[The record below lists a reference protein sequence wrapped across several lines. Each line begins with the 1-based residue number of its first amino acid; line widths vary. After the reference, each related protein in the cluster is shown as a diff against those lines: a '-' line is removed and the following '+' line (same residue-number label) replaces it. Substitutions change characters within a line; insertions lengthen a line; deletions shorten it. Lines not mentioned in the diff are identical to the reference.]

1 MSKAKVYIPL
11 IASIAVIIGFL
22 LGVNLSQNSGYK
34 DTPLMLRAPG
44 KSGNFNI
51 LNEIIGYI
59 DSEYVDDVEKEK
71 LIDKTVQY
79 LLQELDP
86 HSYYISA
93 QELEAMNEPLE
104 GNFEGIGVQFNIQ
117 KDTIVIVT
125 PLQGGPSEKVG
136 IQAGDRIIEVEEE
149 PVAGTGITNRD
160 VLKLLKGDKG
170 SKVNVKI
177 KRNNETHDF
186 TITRDEIPIH
196 SVDVAYMINKETGY
210 VKILR
215 FAKNTYSEFNKA
227 VKQLKEAGMENL
239 IIDLRGNGGG
249 FLDAAVKISDEILSE
264 GETIVY
270 TEGRS
275 RPRET
280 YRAKS
285 QARLKTENI
294 AVLIDESSASASEIL
309 SGAIQ
314 DNDRGII
321 VGRRS
326 FGKGLVQEQTM
337 WPDGSATR
345 LTVARYYTPTG
356 RSIQRPY
363 REGTEK
369 YHQEI
374 MERFKN
380 DEMLHPDST
389 NFPDSLKY
397 STPGGRTVYGG
408 GGIFPDVF
416 VPLDTT
422 QSSNYLN
429 RLIYGGILYQWAFDY
444 ADKHRDH
451 LTGKFNPESFK
462 DKFEITEE
470 LSDFIKYAEEQGVEY
485 NEKGFERT
493 QSKIALR
500 LKAYIARNVWNS
512 EGFYPVWNEKD
523 NVILKTLEVLE
534 NKAEL
539 QAAINPT
546 QQKLQTPGNQ

>member
-1 MSKAKVYIPL
+1 MTKAKVYIPL
-11 IASIAVIIGFL
+11 IAAIAVVVGFL
-22 LGVNLSQNSGYK
+22 LGINLSQNSAGYH
-34 DTPLMLRAPG
+34 DTPIMLRAPG
-44 KSGNFNI
+44 KSSNFNI

-59 DSEYVDDVEKEK
+59 DSEYVDEVEKEK
-71 LIDKTVQY
+71 LVDKTVQY

-86 HSYYISA
+86 HSYYITA

-136 IQAGDRIIEVEEE
+136 IKAGDRIIEVEQEN
-149 PVAGTGITNRD
+149 VAGTGITNRD

-170 SKVNVKI
+170 TKVKVKI
-177 KRNNETHDF
+177 KRNNEKHDF
-186 TITRDEIPIH
+186 TITRDKIPIH
-196 SVDVAYMINKETGY
+196 SVDVAYMINNQTGY
-210 VKILR
+210 IKILR
-215 FAKNTYSEFNKA
+215 FAKNTYSEFNDA
-227 VKQLKEAGMENL
+227 VAQLKEAGMQNL

-285 QARLKTENI
+285 RARLKAQNI

-314 DNDRGII
+314 DNDRGIV

-363 REGTEK
+363 KEGVAK
-369 YHQEI
+369 YHEEI
-374 MERFKN
+374 IERFTN

-397 STPGGRTVYGG
+397 TTPGGRTVYGG

-416 VPLDTT
+416 VPIDTT
-422 QSSNYLN
+422 QSSGYFN
-429 RLIYGGILYQWAFDY
+429 RLVYGGILYQWAFDY
-444 ADKHRDH
+444 ADQHRDF
-451 LTGKFNPESFK
+451 LKNKFTPETFK
-462 DKFEITEE
+462 NQYHIEEE
-470 LSDFIKYAEEQGVEY
+470 LSDFLSYAKKQGVEY
-485 NEKGFERT
+485 DETGFKRT
-493 QSKIALR
+493 QDKIALR

-523 NVILKTLEVLE
+523 DVILKTLEILE
-534 NKAEL
+534 SETAL
-539 QAAINPT
+539 QAAVNPEF
-546 QQKLQTPGNQ
+546 N

>member
-11 IASIAVIIGFL
+11 IVSIAVVLGFL
-22 LGVNLSQNSGYK
+22 LGINLNK
-34 DTPLMLRAPG
+34 TPQHSNIPMLLKAPG
-44 KSGNFNI
+44 KNSGFNI

-59 DSEYVDDVEKEK
+59 DNEYVDEVEKEK

-93 QELEAMNEPLE
+93 QELQEMNEPLE

-136 IQAGDRIIEVEEE
+136 IKAGDRIIEVEEDV
-149 PVAGTGITNRD
+149 VAGTGITNRE
-160 VLKLLKGDKG
+160 VLKMLKGDKG
-170 SKVNVKI
+170 TQVSVKI
-177 KRNNETHDF
+177 KRNNEVHDF
-186 TITRDEIPIH
+186 TITRDKIPIH
-196 SVDVAYMINKETGY
+196 SVDVAYMITDQTGY
-210 VKILR
+210 IKILR
-215 FAKNTYSEFNKA
+215 FAKTTYSEF
-227 VKQLKEAGMENL
+227 KEAVNTLNEQGMENL

-270 TEGRS
+270 TEGRA

-280 YRAKS
+280 YKAKS
-285 QARLKTENI
+285 RAGLKNSNI
-294 AVLIDESSASASEIL
+294 AILIDESSASASEIL

-345 LTVARYYTPTG
+345 LTVARYFTPTG

-363 REGTEK
+363 AEGASR
-369 YHQEI
+369 YHEEI
-374 MERFKN
+374 TERFHN
-380 DEMLHPDST
+380 NELLHPDST
-389 NFPDSLKY
+389 DFPDSLRFT
-397 STPGGRTVYGG
+397 TPGGKTVYGG

-416 VPLDTT
+416 VPIDTGRST
-422 QSSNYLN
+422 GYFN
-429 RLIYGGILYQWAFDY
+429 RLVYGGILYQWAFNY
-444 ADKHRDH
+444 ADSHRETLERDY
-451 LTGKFNPESFK
+451 TAESFK
-462 DKFEITEE
+462 NTFNIEALLPEFLE
-470 LSDFIKYAEEQGVEY
+470 YANSQDIEFD
-485 NEKGFERT
+485 EKGYQRT
-493 QSKIALR
+493 RDRISRRIKS
-500 LKAYIARNVWNS
+500 YIARNVWDS
-512 EGFYPVWNEKD
+512 EGFYPIWNAEDK
-523 NVILKTLEVLE
+523 VIKKTLEIIEDE
-534 NKAEL
+534 NRLKAQL
-539 QAAINPT
+539 QP
-546 QQKLQTPGNQ
+546 Q

>member
-11 IASIAVIIGFL
+11 IISIAVVLGFL
-22 LGVNLSQNSGYK
+22 LGINLNK
-34 DTPLMLRAPG
+34 TPQHSNIPMLLKAPG
-44 KSGNFNI
+44 KSSGFNI

-59 DSEYVDDVEKEK
+59 DNEYVDEVEKEK

-93 QELEAMNEPLE
+93 QELQEMNEPLE

-136 IQAGDRIIEVEEE
+136 IKAGDRIIEVEEE
-149 PVAGTGITNRD
+149 VVAGTGITNRE
-160 VLKLLKGDKG
+160 VLKMLKGDKG
-170 SKVNVKI
+170 TQVSVKI
-177 KRNNETHDF
+177 KRNNKVHDF
-186 TITRDEIPIH
+186 TITRDKIPIQ
-196 SVDVAYMINKETGY
+196 SVDVAYMITDQTGY
-210 VKILR
+210 IKILR
-215 FAKNTYSEFNKA
+215 FAKTTYSEF
-227 VKQLKEAGMENL
+227 KEAVNTLNEQGMENL

-270 TEGRS
+270 TEGRA

-280 YRAKS
+280 YKAKS
-285 QARLKTENI
+285 RAGLKNSNI
-294 AVLIDESSASASEIL
+294 AILIDESSASASEIL

-345 LTVARYYTPTG
+345 LTVARYFTPTG

-363 REGTEK
+363 ADGASR
-369 YHQEI
+369 YHDEI
-374 MERFKN
+374 TDRFHN
-380 DEMLHPDST
+380 SEMLHPDST
-389 NFPDSLKY
+389 DFPDSLRFT
-397 STPGGRTVYGG
+397 TPGGKTVYGG

-416 VPLDTT
+416 VPIDTGRST
-422 QSSNYLN
+422 GYFN
-429 RLIYGGILYQWAFDY
+429 RLVYGGILYQWAFNY
-444 ADKHRDH
+444 ADKHRETLERDY
-451 LTGKFNPESFK
+451 TAESFK
-462 DKFEITEE
+462 NTFNIEDLLPEFLE
-470 LSDFIKYAEEQGVEY
+470 YADSQDVEFD
-485 NEKGFERT
+485 EKGYQRT
-493 QSKIALR
+493 RDRISRRIKS
-500 LKAYIARNVWNS
+500 YIARNVWDS
-512 EGFYPVWNEKD
+512 EGFYPIWNAEDK
-523 NVILKTLEVLE
+523 VIKKTLEIIEDE
-534 NKAEL
+534 NRLKAQL
-539 QAAINPT
+539 QP
-546 QQKLQTPGNQ
+546 Q

>member
-1 MSKAKVYIPL
+1 MSKAKIYIPL
-11 IASIAVIIGFL
+11 IASIAVIIGFF
-22 LGVNLSQNSGYK
+22 LGINLSQNSGYQ
-34 DTPLMLRAPG
+34 DTPGMLRAPG
-44 KSGNFNI
+44 NNSNFNI
-51 LNEIIGYI
+51 LNEIISYI
-59 DSEYVDDVEKEK
+59 DNEYVDEVEKEE

-93 QELEAMNEPLE
+93 QELQEMNEPLE

-117 KDTIVIVT
+117 KDTVVIVT

-136 IQAGDRIIEVEEE
+136 IQAGDRIIQVEEE
-149 PVAGTGITNRD
+149 TVAGTGITNRD
-160 VLKLLKGDKG
+160 VLGLLKGDKG
-170 SKVNVKI
+170 TKVKVKI
-177 KRNNETHDF
+177 KRDNELHDF
-186 TITRDEIPIH
+186 TITRDKIPIH
-196 SVDVAYMINKETGY
+196 SVDVAYMINNKTGY
-210 VKILR
+210 IKILR
-215 FAKNTYSEFNKA
+215 FAKNTYQEFNEA
-227 VKQLKEAGMENL
+227 VAKLKGEGMQNL

-280 YRAKS
+280 YKAKS
-285 QARLKTENI
+285 RARLKSQNI

-314 DNDRGII
+314 DNDRGIV

-363 REGTEK
+363 KEGTDK
-369 YHQEI
+369 YHEEI
-374 MERFKN
+374 MERFTN
-380 DEMLHPDST
+380 DEMMHPDST

-397 STPGGRTVYGG
+397 TTPAGKTVYGG

-416 VPLDTT
+416 VPFDTAG
-422 QSSNYLN
+422 SSAYFN

-444 ADKHRDH
+444 ADRHRAT
-451 LTGKFNPESFK
+451 LENKFTPESFK
-462 DKFEITEE
+462 REFDIEAQ
-470 LSDFIKYAEEQGVEY
+470 LSGFLTYAEEQGIEY
-485 NEKGFERT
+485 DEKGYERT
-493 QSKIALR
+493 RDKIALR
-500 LKAYIARNVWNS
+500 LKSYIARNVWNS
-512 EGFYPVWNEKD
+512 EGFYPIWNERD
-523 NVILKTLEVLE
+523 DVIKKTLEVIE
-534 NKAEL
+534 NQNSL
-539 QAAINPT
+539 QAAI
-546 QQKLQTPGNQ
+546 KHD